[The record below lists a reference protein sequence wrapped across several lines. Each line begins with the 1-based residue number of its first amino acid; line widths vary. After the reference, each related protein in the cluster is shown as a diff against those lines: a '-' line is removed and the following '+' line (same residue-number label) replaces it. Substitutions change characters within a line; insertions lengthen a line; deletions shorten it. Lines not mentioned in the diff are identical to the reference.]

1 MKEPFNP
8 VAYRNEYV
16 REHYDRLSI
25 LLPKGTKKL
34 MMARA
39 AELGYINKGKPSITA
54 YLLGLYQNDVQTKAT
69 VNMTTTVE

>member
-34 MMARA
+34 MLARA
-39 AELGYINKGKPSITA
+39 AELGYINRGKPSITA
-54 YLLGLYQNDVQTKAT
+54 YLLGLYQQDVQTKEA
-69 VNMTTTVE
+69 VNLVNTTE